1 MTVAQLIGFLNEQ
14 PDDAE
19 VRLAFQPAWPFEYTI
34 SSEIPVIGPDEIRQ
48 TIRDMSVG
56 DPELEEL
63 EKVDNIVYICEGT
76 QERYL
81 PGSVARTAGW

>member
-14 PDDAE
+14 PEDAE
-19 VRLAFQPAWPFEYTI
+19 VRLAQQPSWPFEYTI
-34 SSEIPVIGPDEIRQ
+34 NSEIPVIGPDEIEQ

-56 DPELEEL
+56 DPEPAELEEV
-63 EKVDNIVYICEGT
+63 EKIVYICEGT

-81 PGSVARTAGW
+81 PGAVARAAGW